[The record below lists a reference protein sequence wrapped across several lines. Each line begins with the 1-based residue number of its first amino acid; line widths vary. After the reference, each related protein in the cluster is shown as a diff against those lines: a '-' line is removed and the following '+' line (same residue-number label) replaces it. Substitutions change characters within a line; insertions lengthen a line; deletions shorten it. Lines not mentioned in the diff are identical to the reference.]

1 MRKPQEHGDHFGI
14 CVAGYPEAHPD
25 TIVEDPV
32 EMEKNYWANIEY
44 LKQKVGNY
52 WSRAGWEGEVGAVGR
67 SVCEW
72 VGRYST
78 SPLPPAPWLAVLG
91 KQSTM
96 LTLPPFLLATA
107 VGC

>member
-44 LKQKVGNY
+44 LKQKVGHCK
-52 WSRAGWEGEVGAVGR
+52 G
-67 SVCEW
+67 
-72 VGRYST
+72 
-78 SPLPPAPWLAVLG
+78 
-91 KQSTM
+91 
-96 LTLPPFLLATA
+96 
-107 VGC
+107 

>member
-1 MRKPQEHGDHFGI
+1 MPKPQEHGDYFGI

-52 WSRAGWEGEVGAVGR
+52 WSRAGWEGWEVKVWQGKVGAVGR
-67 SVCEW
+67 LVCEW

-78 SPLPPAPWLAVLG
+78 SPLPPAPWWAALG
-91 KQSTM
+91 KQS
-96 LTLPPFLLATA
+96 
-107 VGC
+107 